1 MVEEQGNNV
10 PAPSEKPGEAAP
22 REELLKK
29 ETSAVPSPDAAVLS
43 EEERKKII
51 EEERRRVKDEQKLQ
65 EEAVKTY
72 KKEHKNDRKKG
83 FGFVK
88 GLLLLIVLIVAAV
101 AVGYLTFDAY
111 GNQSPWGNSYPY
123 VATYDVLLPDS
134 SEVFFG
140 NVPVLA
146 VSSGNDVTL
155 KIGNERQILTIGTP
169 VEFQPAHMTV
179 KMYGLTLRENDYH
192 LTVTYRGLVQNRLDF
207 LISARTSEPPMSSWM
222 TGLIVPSKATV
233 RPV

>member
-1 MVEEQGNNV
+1 MTEEQENNV
-10 PAPSEKPGEAAP
+10 PTPAEAPEEATPKNETPAPSPAAGGI
-22 REELLKK
+22 
-29 ETSAVPSPDAAVLS
+29 T
-43 EEERKKII
+43 EEERQKII
-51 EEERRRVKDEQKLQ
+51 DEERQRVKNEQKLQ

-72 KKEHKNDRKKG
+72 KKEHKKG
-83 FGFVK
+83 FGFFK
-88 GLLLLIVLIVAAV
+88 ALLVLLVLV
-101 AVGYLTFDAY
+101 AVVFAGGYLTFSAY
-111 GNQSPWGNSYPY
+111 GNQNPWGDSYPY

-155 KIGNERQILTIGTP
+155 KIGNERQILSIGTP

-179 KMYGLTLRENDYH
+179 KTYGITLRESDYH
-192 LTVTYRGLVQNRLDF
+192 LTITYRGLVENRLDF
-207 LISARTSEPPMSSWM
+207 LVSARTSAPPMSSWM
-222 TGLIVPSKATV
+222 TGLIVPSQATV

>member
-1 MVEEQGNNV
+1 MVEEQENNV

-43 EEERKKII
+43 EEERQKII

-140 NVPVLA
+140 NVPVLS

>member
-1 MVEEQGNNV
+1 MAEEQGNNV
-10 PAPSEKPGEAAP
+10 PSPTESAREAAP
-22 REELLKK
+22 QA
-29 ETSAVPSPDAAVLS
+29 ETPVSSPDAVVIS

-51 EEERRRVKDEQKLQ
+51 SEERNRVKEEQKMK
-65 EEAVKTY
+65 EMAVKNY
-72 KKEHKNDRKKG
+72 KKEHKKG
-83 FGFVK
+83 FGLFK
-88 GLLLLIVLIVAAV
+88 GLILLIILLVVAV
-101 AVGYLTFDAY
+101 GVGYLTFSAF
-111 GNQSPWGNSYPY
+111 GNQVPWGNSYPY

-140 NVPVLA
+140 NVPVLT

-169 VEFQPAHMTV
+169 VEFQSGHMTV
-179 KMYGLTLRENDYH
+179 KMYGLTLRESDYH
-192 LTVTYRGLVQNRLDF
+192 LTITYRGLVQNQLDF
-207 LISARTSEPPMSSWM
+207 LVSARTSEPPMSSWM